1 MTRLSGRGRRDPE
14 QGEMGQHDG
23 LDFLKSAVLA
33 QLDELYRTELLFEAN
48 FVVMEGGGNDRILKI
63 Q

>member
-1 MTRLSGRGRRDPE
+1 
-14 QGEMGQHDG
+14 MGQHDG

-48 FVVMEGGGNDRILKI
+48 FVVMEGCGNDRILKI